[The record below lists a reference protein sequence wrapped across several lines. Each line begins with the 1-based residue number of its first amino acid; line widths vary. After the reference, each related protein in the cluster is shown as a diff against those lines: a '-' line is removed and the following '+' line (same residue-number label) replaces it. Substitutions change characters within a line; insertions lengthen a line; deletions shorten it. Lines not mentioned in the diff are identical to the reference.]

1 MLGKN
6 EKAKNIGNYTVGK
19 EIGQGTFGKVK
30 LGVHNLTS
38 EKVAIKV
45 LEKAK
50 IADVA
55 DVERVAREIYIL
67 KLIRHQN
74 LIQLYDIIDTPKKIY
89 LIMEFAPGGE
99 LFDYIVSNKKLK
111 EKDACK
117 FFQQI
122 ISGIEYLHKVNIVHR
137 DLKPENL
144 LLDHEKNIK
153 FVDFGLSNIYK
164 NTELL
169 KTACG
174 SPCYAAPEMIAG
186 KRYVPIGVDIWSSGV
201 ILYAMVCGYLPFED
215 PNTSKLYKKIL
226 AGDYECPKFITTE
239 VRDLIKSILTTD
251 PEKRITIAQI
261 KAHPWFRQ
269 VNQQLTNGIIVGYDY
284 IPIDK
289 SIIGSLK
296 TFNIDPETAQSL
308 VESNKHDSTSAA
320 YYLMLNKHIQNG
332 GKRLNYS
339 EECFIPKATN
349 SSLTFLQ
356 NINRSVNSSRAHS
369 KRFSEAC
376 VLKDNERRVLM
387 TQSRHN
393 RNGSTGLPSVK
404 GNTNKVTRGIIS
416 LSPGIKEYNRGKPK
430 YKLVAADNSSPGKNV
445 YKAKGNVN
453 PFNDSIE
460 YPVKND
466 KNYKVNPRMIGTAA
480 Q

>member
-1 MLGKN
+1 M
-6 EKAKNIGNYTVGK
+6 
-19 EIGQGTFGKVK
+19 
-30 LGVHNLTS
+30 HNLTS

-45 LEKAK
+45 LKKAK

-74 LIQLYDIIDTPKKIY
+74 LIQLYDIIDMPKKIY
-89 LIMEFAPGGE
+89 LIMEYAPGGE
-99 LFDYIVSNKKLK
+99 LFDYIVSSKKLK

-122 ISGIEYLHKVNIVHR
+122 ISGIEYLHRVNIVHR

-201 ILYAMVCGYLPFED
+201 ILYAMICGYLPFED

-226 AGDYECPKFITTE
+226 AGDYECPKFISNE
-239 VRDLIKSILTTD
+239 AKDLIKSILTIE
-251 PEKRITIAQI
+251 PEKRITISQI
-261 KAHPWFRQ
+261 KAHPWYRQ
-269 VNQQLTNGIIVGYDY
+269 YNQEIHKGIIVGYDY
-284 IPIDK
+284 IPVDK
-289 SIIGSLK
+289 SILSSLRA
-296 TFNIDPETAQSL
+296 FSIDPENAQAL
-308 VESNKHDSTSAA
+308 VENNKHDSTSAA
-320 YYLMLNKHIQNG
+320 YYLMLSKHIQSG
-332 GKRLNYS
+332 GKCYNYS
-339 EECFIPKATN
+339 EEFWVPKVMN
-349 SSLTFLQ
+349 SSMTFLQ
-356 NINRSVNSSRAHS
+356 NINRSTNTSRAAPM
-369 KRFSEAC
+369 RMSETS
-376 VLKDNERRVLM
+376 VLKDSERRALL
-387 TQSRHN
+387 TQAGHN

-404 GNTNKVTRGIIS
+404 GNTPKVTRGPIS
-416 LSPGIKEYNRGKPK
+416 LSPAIREYNRVKPK
-430 YKLVAADNSSPGKNV
+430 YKLVAADNQVSRQTPNQRANRSRGKT
-445 YKAKGNVN
+445 N
-453 PFNDSIE
+453 PLNESLE
-460 YPVKND
+460 YPIKND
-466 KNYKVNPRMIGTAA
+466 KNFKINPRMIGTAEA
-480 Q
+480 YYDKFGTIITG